1 LLTSSN
7 GMQAAPPMADP
18 RDTAIMVEGVSVCY
32 RLPTERITT
41 LKERVIRTVTRRA
54 VKYNEFWAL
63 RNVSLQVRHG
73 EGIALIGRNGAGK
86 STLLKVIARATRP
99 TTGRVVVNG
108 KVAPI
113 IELGAGFHQELTGRE
128 NIFLNGAM
136 LGFSKVEMQRKFERI
151 VDFSELAAFVDSPI
165 RTYSSGMVAR
175 LAFSIAAEAD
185 PDLLIID
192 EVLSVGAE
200 AFQKKCMERMR
211 RFRQRGVTVLY
222 VTHAVDDAKK
232 LCERAVWIDQGRI
245 KYVGDTSHV
254 INIYRESLEF
264 DNDLATTQK
273 LQVVRVPRQR
283 PPNGRHQ

>member
-1 LLTSSN
+1 
-7 GMQAAPPMADP
+7 MQAAPPPMADP

-192 EVLSVGAE
+192 EVLSVGDE
-200 AFQKKCMERMR
+200 AFQHKCMERMR

-245 KYVGDTSHV
+245 KYIGETQHV

-264 DNDLATTQK
+264 DSDLATTQK
-273 LQVVRVPRQR
+273 LQVVRVPRKPSSR
-283 PPNGRHQ
+283 

>member
-1 LLTSSN
+1 MTDS
-7 GMQAAPPMADP
+7 
-18 RDTAIMVEGVSVCY
+18 RDVAIAVEGVSVCY
-32 RLPTERITT
+32 RMPTERITT
-41 LKERVIRTVTRRA
+41 LKEQVIRTVTRRA

-63 RNVSLQVRHG
+63 RNVSLQVRRG
-73 EGIALIGRNGAGK
+73 EGVALIGRNGAGK

-99 TTGRVVVNG
+99 TTGRVVVAG

-136 LGFSKVEMQRKFERI
+136 LGFSKTEMQRKFQSI
-151 VDFSELAAFVDSPI
+151 VDFSEIAAFIDSPI
-165 RTYSSGMVAR
+165 RTYSSGMIAR

-192 EVLSVGAE
+192 EVLSVGDE
-200 AFQKKCMERMR
+200 AFRHKCMERML
-211 RFRQRGVTVLY
+211 RFRDRGVTVLF

-232 LCERAVWIDQGRI
+232 LCERAVWVDQGRI
-245 KYVGDTSHV
+245 RYIGDTQHV
-254 INIYRESLEF
+254 IDIYRESLEF
-264 DNDLATTQK
+264 DSDLATTQK

-283 PPNGRHQ
+283 SQGRR

>member
-1 LLTSSN
+1 
-7 GMQAAPPMADP
+7 MQAAPPPMADP

-192 EVLSVGAE
+192 EVLSVGDE
-200 AFQKKCMERMR
+200 AFQHKCMERMR
-211 RFRQRGVTVLY
+211 RFRQRGVTILY

-245 KYVGDTSHV
+245 KYIGETQHV

-264 DNDLATTQK
+264 DSDLATTQK
-273 LQVVRVPRQR
+273 LQVVRVPRKPSSR
-283 PPNGRHQ
+283 

>member
-1 LLTSSN
+1 MLTSSN

-73 EGIALIGRNGAGK
+73 EGVALIGRNGAGK

-136 LGFSKVEMQRKFERI
+136 LGFSKAEMQHKFERI

-192 EVLSVGAE
+192 EVLSVGDE
-200 AFQKKCMERMR
+200 AFQHKCMERMR

-245 KYVGDTSHV
+245 KYIGETQHV

-264 DNDLATTQK
+264 DSDLATTQK
-273 LQVVRVPRQR
+273 LQVVRVPRKPSSR
-283 PPNGRHQ
+283 

>member
-1 LLTSSN
+1 
-7 GMQAAPPMADP
+7 
-18 RDTAIMVEGVSVCY
+18 MVEGVSVCY

-192 EVLSVGAE
+192 EVLSVGDE
-200 AFQKKCMERMR
+200 AFQHKCMERMR

>member
-73 EGIALIGRNGAGK
+73 EGVALIGRNGAGK

-192 EVLSVGAE
+192 EVLSVGDE
-200 AFQKKCMERMR
+200 AFQHKCMERMR
-211 RFRQRGVTVLY
+211 RFRQRGVTILY

-245 KYVGDTSHV
+245 KYIGETQHV

-264 DNDLATTQK
+264 DSDLATTQK
-273 LQVVRVPRQR
+273 LQVVRVPRKPSSR
-283 PPNGRHQ
+283 

>member
-1 LLTSSN
+1 MLTSSN

-18 RDTAIMVEGVSVCY
+18 RDTAIKVEGVSVCY

-73 EGIALIGRNGAGK
+73 EGVALIGRNGAGK

-136 LGFSKVEMQRKFERI
+136 LGFSKAEMQHKFERI

-192 EVLSVGAE
+192 EVLSVGDE
-200 AFQKKCMERMR
+200 AFQHKCMERMR

-245 KYVGDTSHV
+245 KYIGETQHV

-264 DNDLATTQK
+264 DSDLATTQK
-273 LQVVRVPRQR
+273 LQVVRVPRKPSSR
-283 PPNGRHQ
+283 